1 MCKWKVLSK
10 HAQELQSDSS
20 LWSVMIAQYS
30 RLVYLE
36 IITLAITNPSK
47 TRPMQNNPKQTVH
60 NMYSLNVLA
69 FGGEDTVKN
78 NLKISN

>member
-1 MCKWKVLSK
+1 
-10 HAQELQSDSS
+10 
-20 LWSVMIAQYS
+20 MIAQYS

-36 IITLAITNPSK
+36 IITLAITTPSK

-69 FGGEDTVKN
+69 FGGEDTVK
-78 NLKISN
+78 KIM